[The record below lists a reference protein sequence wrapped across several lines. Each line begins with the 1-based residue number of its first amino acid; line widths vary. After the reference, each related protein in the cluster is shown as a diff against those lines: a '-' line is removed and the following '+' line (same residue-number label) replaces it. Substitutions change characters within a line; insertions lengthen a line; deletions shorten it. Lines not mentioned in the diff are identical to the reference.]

1 MTHLLLPAVV
11 GFLIGAVIV
20 TVVRTVGHQPY
31 AAPVPVPAAMHPQPH
46 ARHSAASAPAAPAPA
61 PAPSA
66 SAPAAPRVINTICP
80 ICGMDVDPSI
90 PPAAWD
96 GVLVGFGC
104 RACPPEFANDPARY
118 GAAARTNTV
127 VEP

>member
-1 MTHLLLPAVV
+1 MTHLLLPALV
-11 GFLIGAVIV
+11 GFLAGAVIV

-31 AAPVPVPAAMHPQPH
+31 AAPVPAVADMHSQTH
-46 ARHSAASAPAAPAPA
+46 AAPAAVPA

-104 RACPPEFANDPARY
+104 RACPPEFANDPTRY

>member
-1 MTHLLLPAVV
+1 MTHLLLPALV
-11 GFLIGAVIV
+11 GFLVGAVIV

-31 AAPVPVPAAMHPQPH
+31 AAPAPAAMHPEPLP
-46 ARHSAASAPAAPAPA
+46 APVPA

-104 RACPPEFANDPARY
+104 RACPPEFVNDPARY

>member
-1 MTHLLLPAVV
+1 VP
-11 GFLIGAVIV
+11 
-20 TVVRTVGHQPY
+20 
-31 AAPVPVPAAMHPQPH
+31 APV
-46 ARHSAASAPAAPAPA
+46 PAPA
-61 PAPSA
+61 PAHAGHAPV
-66 SAPAAPRVINTICP
+66 PAAATAATTAVVVNTICP
-80 ICGMDVDPSI
+80 ICGMVVDPSI

-104 RACPPEFANDPARY
+104 RACPPEFASDPAKY